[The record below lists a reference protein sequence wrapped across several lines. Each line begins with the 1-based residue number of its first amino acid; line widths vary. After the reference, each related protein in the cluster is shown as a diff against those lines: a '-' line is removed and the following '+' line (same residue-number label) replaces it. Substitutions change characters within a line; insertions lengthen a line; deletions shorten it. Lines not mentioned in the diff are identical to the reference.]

1 MWFELLNLAQA
12 SPTIS
17 VHIQTSG
24 SAATT
29 DVWNLVSL
37 AGVFVLLLI
46 AWGCST
52 DRRRMNW
59 RVIGWGIG
67 LQFLIAALIFTTTP
81 SRMVFNG
88 LNNSVVQIINA
99 ASEGQRFLFGPLAE
113 PPGVEGSVGFV
124 LAFQALP
131 LIVTFA
137 ALMRLLYHVGVMG
150 RLVRGFAWVFSQF
163 MRISGAES
171 LCASANIF
179 VGIESATTIRPYL
192 AKMTRSEL
200 GLVLTV
206 GMATVA
212 SSVLGLYVFQ
222 LQAVFPQIAGH
233 LIAASLLSAPAAIVM
248 AKIILPEL
256 GEPETLGVHVPA
268 YKEDDATWIEA
279 IINGAM
285 AGLKMVVAIAALL
298 IAFVGLVGIVN
309 ELLVHVG
316 VWLGMGETL
325 SLQWLFG
332 WVFAPLALAMGVPPV
347 DATAVGQLLG
357 ERLVLTEVVAFPH
370 LGEMMR
376 GEGLVYQRSA
386 IIAAYALCGFAHIAS
401 LAIYIGGIAA
411 LVPERRTELAKLGP
425 RALLAATLA
434 CCLTGAVA
442 GVFMHEG
449 MLRLGS

>member
-1 MWFELLNLAQA
+1 
-12 SPTIS
+12 
-17 VHIQTSG
+17 
-24 SAATT
+24 
-29 DVWNLVSL
+29 
-37 AGVFVLLLI
+37 
-46 AWGCST
+46 
-52 DRRRMNW
+52 MNW

-67 LQFLIAALIFTTTP
+67 LQFLMAALIFTTAP
-81 SRMVFNG
+81 SRAIFNW
-88 LNNSVVQIINA
+88 LNNGVVEIINA
-99 ASEGQRFLFGPLAE
+99 ASQGQQFLFGPLAT
-113 PPGVEGSVGFV
+113 PPGGEGSVGFV

-150 RLVRGFAWVFSQF
+150 RLVRAFAWVFSKL

-192 AKMTRSEL
+192 AKMTTSEL

-222 LQAVFPQIAGH
+222 LQAIFPQIAGH

-248 AKIILPEL
+248 AKIILPES
-256 GEPETLGVHVPA
+256 GTPETLGVHVPA
-268 YKEDDATWIEA
+268 YKEDDATWIES
-279 IINGAM
+279 IINGAL
-285 AGLKMVVAIAALL
+285 AGLKMVAAIAALL
-298 IAFVGLVGIVN
+298 IAFVGIVGIAN
-309 ELLVHVG
+309 YLLGSVG
-316 VWLGMGETL
+316 ALFGMGDIL

-332 WVFAPLALAMGVPPV
+332 WMFAPLAVVMGVPPV

-357 ERLVLTEVVAFPH
+357 ERLVLTEVVAYPQ
-370 LGEMMR
+370 LGEMMQNHR
-376 GEGLVYQRSA
+376 LVYQRSA

-411 LVPERRTELAKLGP
+411 LVPERRTDLAKLGP

-449 MLRLGS
+449 MLRLNT